1 MAGTDTPDEPITLPK
16 HAAPRQPRG
25 ATTNEETRRASGS
38 VNSEDPLVLFFYLLL
53 RDHMPA
59 GKVEDLVMEIE
70 RATLPAAFTNGWLAT
85 YAHDLAARVRK
96 P

>member
-1 MAGTDTPDEPITLPK
+1 MAGPITHDEPITLPK
-16 HAAPRQPRG
+16 HAAPRLPRG

-53 RDHMPA
+53 RDHMLA
-59 GKVEDLVMEIE
+59 GKVEELVMEVE
-70 RATLPAAFTNGWLAT
+70 RASLPAVFTNGGLAT